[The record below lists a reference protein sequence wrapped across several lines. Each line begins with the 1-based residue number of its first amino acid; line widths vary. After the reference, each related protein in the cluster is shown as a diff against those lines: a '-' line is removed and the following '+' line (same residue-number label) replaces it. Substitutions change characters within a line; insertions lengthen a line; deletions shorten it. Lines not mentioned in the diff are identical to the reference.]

1 MTRPKYEIVF
11 FSFSYQLRFNLMS
24 PRHKQSDPSI
34 IKSSVIRLRVTE
46 AEADLFRTKAAEA
59 GCKSISEYIRSRCI
73 GEDIVDT
80 TTAISVKKHSA
91 KE

>member
-1 MTRPKYEIVF
+1 
-11 FSFSYQLRFNLMS
+11 MS
-24 PRHKQSDPSI
+24 PRHKQTDPST

-73 GEDIVDT
+73 VEDTVDT
-80 TTAISVKKHSA
+80 TADNTAKKKQA
-91 KE
+91 KSSKK

>member
-1 MTRPKYEIVF
+1 
-11 FSFSYQLRFNLMS
+11 MS
-24 PRHKQSDPSI
+24 PRQKQSDPST

-73 GEDIVDT
+73 SEDTVDT
-80 TTAISVKKHSA
+80 ATVTDMEKKA
-91 KE
+91 KSSKK

>member
-1 MTRPKYEIVF
+1 MLQKGG
-11 FSFSYQLRFNLMS
+11 SNMS
-24 PRHKQSDPSI
+24 PRQKQSDPST

-73 GEDIVDT
+73 SEEEIGVET
-80 TTAISVKKHSA
+80 ATAIAVKKKSS
-91 KE
+91 KK

>member
-1 MTRPKYEIVF
+1 M
-11 FSFSYQLRFNLMS
+11 

-46 AEADLFRTKAAEA
+46 AEANLFKIKTAEA
-59 GCKSISEYIRSRCI
+59 GCKSISEYIRLRCI

-80 TTAISVKKHSA
+80 TTATAEKTKQAKPSKK
-91 KE
+91 